1 MSSAFD
7 HKIPGSSS
15 IGMWWLVGDLHSNP
29 GGGRPLEKKDMDIS
43 VIFRT
48 GSNSELVAKKIRNNF
63 ALQMALPAKMWHSV
77 FVLNL
82 SQH

>member
-43 VIFRT
+43 EF
-48 GSNSELVAKKIRNNF
+48 SELVQILSW
-63 ALQMALPAKMWHSV
+63 LQRK
-77 FVLNL
+77 
-82 SQH
+82 

>member
-29 GGGRPLEKKDMDIS
+29 GGGRTLGKKEIIS
-43 VIFRT
+43 LILRS
-48 GSNSELVAKKIRNNF
+48 GSHSELVAKRIGN
-63 ALQMALPAKMWHSV
+63 
-77 FVLNL
+77 
-82 SQH
+82 